1 MYADNSENDDDLS
14 VCVRWCVRACV
25 CVCVCVC
32 ARVCVLDS
40 GQCKDGNCTSLCLI
54 KDYHPCS
61 CDADGIV
68 LAFLPPPMCPAHHRI
83 CLRPLVLRPVR
94 LSA

>member
-1 MYADNSENDDDLS
+1 MKNNYQMYADNGENDDDLS
-14 VCVRWCVRACV
+14 VCVRWCVRV
-25 CVCVCVC
+25 C
-32 ARVCVLDS
+32 VCVLDS

-68 LAFLPPPMCPAHHRI
+68 LAFRPPMCPAYHRI